1 MKKTALHGFRIYRL
15 EALPITFRRVV
26 NEQLSLLLQLCGQFP
41 EKPDFATHEI
51 RKSTKRVRAVY
62 RLYRGAT
69 GDELYRHGKE
79 FYSDVSHV
87 LAGHRISLVYFETL
101 QLISADRKMPAN
113 ANYLSKLIRGMEMY
127 HREVTAEILK
137 THQVD
142 QHLYGLIESE
152 LKANALKLPSPCN
165 FNDLVSGLRKTYGQ
179 GKKCL
184 DEVIIQPTAENF
196 HELRKITKSLWN
208 ELILIRPI
216 WPSYYGF
223 AIHHLD
229 DLAQK
234 LGFEHDLAELG
245 KSLREESSGKDR
257 IQRTLLTDFIAWKRQ
272 QMQKSI
278 VPLALRLYADK
289 PGAVEQKAR
298 TLFLVHRSRA

>member
-1 MKKTALHGFRIYRL
+1 MKNSTLHGFRIYRQEPL
-15 EALPITFRRVV
+15 SETFRRVLD
-26 NEQLSLLLQLCGQFP
+26 EQLRMSLQLCRQFP

-62 RLYRGAT
+62 RLYRQVT
-69 GDELYRHGKE
+69 GDELYGHGKE
-79 FYSDVSHV
+79 FYSNVSHV
-87 LAGHRISLVYFETL
+87 LADHRISLVYFETL
-101 QLISADRKMPAN
+101 KVISADRKMSAN
-113 ANYLSKLIRGMEMY
+113 ANYLGKLIRAMEMN
-127 HREVTAEILK
+127 HRELTAEILN

-142 QHLYGLIESE
+142 QGLCSLMESE
-152 LKANALKLPSPCN
+152 LRANARELPAQGK
-165 FNDLVSGLRKTYGQ
+165 FNDLVSCLRKTYSR

-184 DEVIIQPTAENF
+184 DQAVIQPTAENF

-229 DLAQK
+229 NLAQK
-234 LGFEHDLAELG
+234 LGFEHDLAELE
-245 KSLREESSGKDR
+245 KLLREESSGKDR
-257 IQRTLLTDFIAWKRQ
+257 IQRTLLTDYIAWKRK

-278 VPLALRLYADK
+278 IPLAQRLFADK
-289 PGAVEQKAR
+289 PGAVARKAKVFYGM
-298 TLFLVHRSRA
+298 FLG